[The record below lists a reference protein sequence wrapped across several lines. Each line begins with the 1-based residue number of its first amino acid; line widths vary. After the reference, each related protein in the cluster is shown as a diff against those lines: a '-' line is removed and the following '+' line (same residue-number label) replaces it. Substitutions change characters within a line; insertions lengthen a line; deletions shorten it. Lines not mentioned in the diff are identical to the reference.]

1 VVDLITIISLISIDP
16 NMRLEGTMAT
26 GLEGKKGAAFALLIS
41 RVDYLV
47 VRDAIYFV
55 ILFNLLNQGGEIY
68 NLIYTYTIVPSFI

>member
-1 VVDLITIISLISIDP
+1 MVDLITIISLISIDP
-16 NMRLEGTMAT
+16 NMRLEERMAT

>member
-1 VVDLITIISLISIDP
+1 MVDLITIISLISIDP